1 MKIRTK
7 INLTV
12 FVIIAAFIAAVVLL
26 MFTAYISRS
35 LNDMETESTHL
46 LADMYKLNSL
56 TKDLLVSELG
66 IRVTWENWNN
76 QIEATGDRLNSLLN
90 HPATSFLP
98 GEIIKKLGGNVN
110 LWSLMIV
117 EFDKAKSS
125 LDHLLDNETIPDEQ
139 LIGLV
144 RLSYSTDSD
153 QFLTAVDKYYAA
165 KVSRDFTV
173 LLDTASDF
181 LDSNI
186 KSLVTMIGNQSS
198 RITQTS
204 ILISIIFS
212 SVIVFGSILFA
223 LLFSRSLSRKIT
235 AIEGVMREA
244 AAKDLTVRSG
254 IQGRDELGSLG
265 TNLNSVVG
273 SLAEFMQTVK
283 NTTAQIGEMEESLS
297 AGTAESASAVNQI
310 SKNIESITGSINS
323 LNENIQ
329 LATQRVED
337 IGQQIGS
344 LAANVEQQSEAVS
357 RSSASIEEMNASI
370 QNISKLAEERK
381 SGVEGLLNVTIQGGE
396 KVASTNEMIK
406 SVSHE
411 ISDILEI
418 IEIINSISEQTNLL
432 SMNAAIESA
441 HAGEIGKGFAVVAE
455 EIRKLAE
462 STSEN
467 SRNIESSLKSI
478 TGKIAEALHLSDES
492 YTSFEDIK
500 EEVTRYAHSLKE
512 ISSSMEEISQG
523 SNEILKTTSEIS
535 AATRNV
541 KDGSQEI
548 NTWIGEINKAMIST
562 KNLSHEVTQG
572 MDEIKTGT
580 GEILSTVT
588 DISKMS
594 DNSRN
599 RMNKLDLMIGTY
611 KTNGN

>member
-7 INLTV
+7 INLSV

-26 MFTAYISRS
+26 MFTGYISRS

-56 TKDLLVSELG
+56 TKDLLVSETG
-66 IRVTWENWNN
+66 IRTIWESWND
-76 QIEATGDRLNSLLN
+76 QIETTGERLNGLMD

-98 GEIIKKLGGNVN
+98 GEVIKKLDGNVN
-110 LWSLMIV
+110 LWNLMV
-117 EFDKAKSS
+117 QEFDKARSS
-125 LDHLLDNETIPDEQ
+125 INHLLDNEAIPDEQ

-144 RLSYSTDSD
+144 RLTYDTDSD
-153 QFLTAVDKYYAA
+153 QYLSSVDKYYAA

-173 LLDTASDF
+173 LLETASDF

-186 KSLVTMIGNQSS
+186 KTLVTMIGNQSS
-198 RITQTS
+198 QITQTS
-204 ILISIIFS
+204 TFVSIIFS
-212 SVIVFGSILFA
+212 AVIVFASILFA

-235 AIEGVMREA
+235 AIEEVMRNA
-244 AAKDLTVRSG
+244 AAKDLTVRSE
-254 IQGRDELGSLG
+254 IASRDELGSLG

-273 SLAEFMQTVK
+273 SLADFMKTVK
-283 NTTAQIGEMEESLS
+283 GTTAQIGEMEESLS
-297 AGTAESASAVNQI
+297 AGTAESASAVNEI
-310 SKNIESITGSINS
+310 SKNIESITGRINS

-370 QNISKLAEERK
+370 QNISKLTEERK
-381 SGVEGLLNVTIQGGE
+381 SGVDVLLNVTIQGGE

-478 TGKIAEALHLSDES
+478 TGKIAEALQLSDES

-523 SNEILKTTSEIS
+523 SNEILKTTGEIS
-535 AATRNV
+535 TATRSV

-548 NTWIGEINKAMIST
+548 NTWIGEINEAMIST
-562 KNLSHEVTQG
+562 KNLSHEVTLG

-599 RMNKLDLMIGTY
+599 RMNKLDSMIGTY